1 MILDYDL
8 TSPSNQT
15 LSTGSWNWTALM
27 TSDTHWV
34 NHSNL
39 SEYGNYYLNVTL
51 SYINANGSL
60 IQLDSYQVWIWV
72 DGCGVVPSQ
81 AGVYAW
87 QSMYNLQTGD
97 NVTWT
102 ASSSC
107 LVLNATMFLD
117 YEVRA
122 PSGAL
127 TSSGSINWTA
137 NLARIGPMC

>member
-51 SYINANGSL
+51 SYINEWIADPTR
-60 IQLDSYQVWIWV
+60 QLSSV
-72 DGCGVVPSQ
+72 DLG
-81 AGVYAW
+81 
-87 QSMYNLQTGD
+87 
-97 NVTWT
+97 
-102 ASSSC
+102 
-107 LVLNATMFLD
+107 
-117 YEVRA
+117 
-122 PSGAL
+122 
-127 TSSGSINWTA
+127 
-137 NLARIGPMC
+137 